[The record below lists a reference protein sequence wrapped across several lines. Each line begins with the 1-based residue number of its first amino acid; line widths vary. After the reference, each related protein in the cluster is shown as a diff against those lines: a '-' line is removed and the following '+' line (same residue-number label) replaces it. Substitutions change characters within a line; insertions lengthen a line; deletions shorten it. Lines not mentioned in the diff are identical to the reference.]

1 MSYGFKIIV
10 TGDYACFSRP
20 EMKVERVSYNVPT
33 PSALEGLIKSVYWK
47 PAVRYQI
54 NKIVVFN
61 PIEFTNIRRNEV
73 KDKLLLS
80 SVKQQ
85 MKGGGSAEMYTSEIR
100 SQRAAMVLKN
110 VKYGLEFTF
119 ERTYLKSD
127 HPDESDEKHYNIML
141 RRLRNGQHFR
151 QPCLGCREFA
161 IKSIELVDDFDLTQI
176 APQNMG
182 DKDLGFMLYG
192 MKFEDGGK
200 PVNNDWN
207 DPKFSDKADAV
218 YYRPHMID
226 GVIDVAKYREEIK
239 C

>member
-10 TGDYACFSRP
+10 TGDYACFARP
-20 EMKVERVSYNVPT
+20 EMKVERVSYDVPT
-33 PSALEGLIKSVYWK
+33 PSALEGLIKSIYWK

-110 VKYGLEFTF
+110 VKYGIEFTF
-119 ERTYLKSD
+119 ERT
-127 HPDESDEKHYNIML
+127 
-141 RRLRNGQHFR
+141 
-151 QPCLGCREFA
+151 
-161 IKSIELVDDFDLTQI
+161 
-176 APQNMG
+176 
-182 DKDLGFMLYG
+182 
-192 MKFEDGGK
+192 
-200 PVNNDWN
+200 
-207 DPKFSDKADAV
+207 
-218 YYRPHMID
+218 
-226 GVIDVAKYREEIK
+226 
-239 C
+239 

>member
-20 EMKVERVSYNVPT
+20 EMKVERVSYDVPT

-110 VKYGLEFTF
+110 VKYGIEFTF

-141 RRLRNGQHFR
+141 RRLRNGQHF
-151 QPCLGCREFA
+151 PL
-161 IKSIELVDDFDLTQI
+161 IISISS
-176 APQNMG
+176 A
-182 DKDLGFMLYG
+182 
-192 MKFEDGGK
+192 
-200 PVNNDWN
+200 
-207 DPKFSDKADAV
+207 S
-218 YYRPHMID
+218 
-226 GVIDVAKYREEIK
+226 
-239 C
+239 